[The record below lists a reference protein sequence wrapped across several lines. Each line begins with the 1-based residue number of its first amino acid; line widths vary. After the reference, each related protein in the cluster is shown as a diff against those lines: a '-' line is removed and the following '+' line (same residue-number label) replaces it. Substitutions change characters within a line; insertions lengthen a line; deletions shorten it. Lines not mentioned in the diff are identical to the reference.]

1 MGYDEPQSLGE
12 RESGGGLALPIWI
25 EAMARMLQGVPL
37 QPLVAP
43 GGIVSV
49 GNDWRYAEYAEG
61 GFVPGVGINEPQPSA
76 SVAVDAA
83 AAATAASAPTG
94 STQ

>member
-1 MGYDEPQSLGE
+1 
-12 RESGGGLALPIWI
+12 
-25 EAMARMLQGVPL
+25 MLQGVPL

-61 GFVPGVGINEPQPSA
+61 GFAPGVRLNEPQPSA
-76 SVAVDAA
+76 SVAADA

>member
-1 MGYDEPQSLGE
+1 MPKGRCAAVGLSRLIRAHQSACP
-12 RESGGGLALPIWI
+12 S
-25 EAMARMLQGVPL
+25 PL

-61 GFVPGVGINEPQPSA
+61 GFVPGVGISAPPPAA
-76 SVAVDAA
+76 SVAADAA
-83 AAATAASAPTG
+83 AAASAPAG
-94 STQ
+94 GTQ